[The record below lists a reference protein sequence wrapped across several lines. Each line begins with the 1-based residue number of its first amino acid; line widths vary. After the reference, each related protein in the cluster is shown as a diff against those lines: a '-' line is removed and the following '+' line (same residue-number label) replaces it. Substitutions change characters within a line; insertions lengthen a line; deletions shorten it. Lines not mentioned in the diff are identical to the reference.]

1 MPENAIESDLSKRDV
16 AELVHYGPEDLVGDL
31 SEEAYTR
38 TVNQWTESRPGDV
51 EQLEDA
57 DCFEW
62 HNACWEVGDPQG
74 RGLEF
79 EVITGVEWR
88 TDDDPRKEIAD
99 VAWEFVSDWID
110 ALVGNIQK
118 RQEESLFSRQE
129 LRVYWM
135 LDSRTKKDL
144 KTMLDVSY
152 PTIRDYE
159 ERADNDI
166 KRANATLGLA
176 YEDA

>member
-1 MPENAIESDLSKRDV
+1 MPENTTESDLSKRDV
-16 AELVHYGPEDLVGDL
+16 AELVHYGPEYLVGDL

-38 TVNQWTESRPGDV
+38 TVNQWAESRPDDV

-62 HNACWEVGDPQG
+62 HNAYWEIGGPQG

-110 ALVGNIQK
+110 ALVGDIQK
-118 RQEESLFSRQE
+118 RQAQSLFSRQE

-166 KRANATLGLA
+166 ERANATLGLT